1 MSGTAPETKKTYT
14 GLDVG
19 KFIAALL
26 VLTLH
31 VHPLSANASGDFW
44 LSCLCRIAVP
54 FFFITS
60 SYLFYKRGGD
70 IRKYVLRILVLYAVW
85 FVLEAP
91 LTFHRFF
98 IAPDKP
104 FSYNLMIFVR
114 GLAINSTFYASWFLT
129 ASWQG
134 MLIVWW
140 LSKRVNRTWLTIIG
154 LVCFLSTLPGTMWY
168 GLIAGTPIRPV
179 YWLYNMA
186 LCPANSFIVAI
197 PYCILGQYLAD
208 SKQVIQKKTQFLLL
222 AVAVVF
228 SIIEAAICQDSYWMS
243 DTYLGLLFLSPC
255 LVSLMAGMEVPIAPE
270 TSRCLR
276 SMSTLIYLSHL
287 PFRYILMSTLHL
299 PEGGKLFLLT
309 LAASVVFS
317 WAVYLLSRPIRPL
330 RYLY

>member
-1 MSGTAPETKKTYT
+1 MNGTASPAKKTYT

-19 KFIAALL
+19 KFLAALL

-70 IRKYVLRILVLYAVW
+70 IRKYVFRILILYAVW

-104 FSYNLMIFVR
+104 FSYNLLIFLR
-114 GLAINSTFYASWFLT
+114 GLAVNSTFYASWFLT

-140 LSKRVNRTWLTIIG
+140 LSKKMNRTWLTVIG
-154 LVCFLSTLPGTMWY
+154 LLCFLSTLPGTMWY
-168 GLIAGTPIRPV
+168 GLISGTPVRPI
-179 YWLYNMA
+179 YWFYNMV

-197 PYCILGQYLAD
+197 PYCILGKFLAE
-208 SKQVIQKKTQFLLL
+208 SKREMPKKTLLLFL
-222 AVAVVF
+222 AVACLFSVV
-228 SIIEAAICQDSYWMS
+228 EAGICKDSYWMS
-243 DTYLGLLFLSPC
+243 DTYLGLLFLSPL
-255 LVSLMAGMEVPIAPE
+255 LVSLMAKTEVPIGTE

-287 PFRYILMSTLHL
+287 PIRYLFTSTLHL
-299 PEGGKLFLLT
+299 PEGGRLLILT
-309 LAASVVFS
+309 LAASLVFS
-317 WAVYLLSRPIRPL
+317 LAVFLLSRRVRLL